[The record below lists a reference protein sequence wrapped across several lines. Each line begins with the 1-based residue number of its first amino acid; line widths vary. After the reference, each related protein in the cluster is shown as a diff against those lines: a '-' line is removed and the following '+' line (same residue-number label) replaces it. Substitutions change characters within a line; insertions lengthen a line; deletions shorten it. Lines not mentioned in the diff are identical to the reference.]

1 MSDLQDVIAH
11 NAQKAYQQGV
21 TRERERWEAW
31 LARIRTWTLDKSA
44 DYQEGALFEQRRI
57 IKLLKTHAEH
67 DDEMC
72 YSEGKQECYPE
83 DCSAPLIQWVIALI
97 KGENK

>member
-11 NAQKAYQQGV
+11 NAQKAYQQGL

-57 IKLLKTHAEH
+57 IKLLEPHAEH
-67 DDEMC
+67 DEAMC
-72 YSEGKQECYPE
+72 YLESKRECYPE
-83 DCSAPLIQWVIALI
+83 DCSAPLIQWVIELI
-97 KGENK
+97 KGEQK

>member
-11 NAQKAYQQGV
+11 NAHRAYDQGV

-44 DYQEGALFEQRRI
+44 DYQEGALFQQQRI
-57 IKLLKTHAEH
+57 IQLLRAKVTKHNPVLII
-67 DDEMC
+67 DIDEL
-72 YSEGKQECYPE
+72 E
-83 DCSAPLIQWVIALI
+83 ALI
-97 KGENK
+97 SARTHENQEQE